1 MACVPLG
8 DEIAVSGLDCSK
20 RDGATDRDKGDEEA
34 KSSSEEGKAS
44 SEEEEEPEC
53 TPMHLIPAY
62 PFPADFQVSSGS
74 SHLNVCQHLCRRHP
88 EGTRA
93 IIIFFPGVHGGVGP
107 CRQPGNNFDENALY
121 PTLARSLAD
130 TYDVD
135 CYRCSWTHMRPR
147 MREAV
152 GGACQV
158 LHNGLTEVMKAAPA
172 IAEEKELKV
181 LVFGHSLGGAVA
193 VNFSLVIANYFGSDG
208 RGGQHM
214 KGIERVRV
222 HLAGLCTLN
231 GAMSVDSDD
240 ASDRFD
246 TLRETRALFVA
257 GDADDVVEPS
267 ATEGLFNAMPMER
280 KKHVVCPGGTHD
292 LFAHKQQL
300 LAELTSFVAATFE

>member
-1 MACVPLG
+1 MACVPAS
-8 DEIAVSGLDCSK
+8 DEPAVSGVGCSE
-20 RDGATDRDKGDEEA
+20 RDGVAERDDGEEA
-34 KSSSEEGKAS
+34 KSSSDGGKIS
-44 SEEEEEPEC
+44 SEEEEPEC
-53 TPMHLIPAY
+53 TPMHLMPAY
-62 PFPADFQVSSGS
+62 PFPADFQVRSGS
-74 SHLNVCQHLCRRHP
+74 SQLNVCQHLCRRHP

-93 IIIFFPGVHGGVGP
+93 VIIFFPGVHGGVGP
-107 CRQPGNNFDENALY
+107 CRQPGSNFDENALY

-135 CYRCSWTHMRPR
+135 CYRCSWTHMRPK

-158 LHNGLTEVMKAAPA
+158 LHNGLVEAMKAAPA
-172 IAEEKELKV
+172 SGEERELKV

-214 KGIERVRV
+214 EGIERARVR
-222 HLAGLCTLN
+222 LEGLCTLN
-231 GAMSVDSDD
+231 GAMSVDADD

-267 ATEGLFNAMPMER
+267 ATEGLYEAMPMER
-280 KKHVVCPGGTHD
+280 KRHLVCPGGTHD
-292 LFAHKQQL
+292 LFAHKDQL
-300 LAELTSFVAATFE
+300 LAELASFVAATFE